1 MLATSS
7 CEEIPLPLLERPS
20 RADSS
25 RVTSRLRSVLL
36 PAAVVLVLGGWLL
49 ASPPG
54 SSPDDVY
61 HLGSIWCAHGYEDGR
76 CVPTGTGVE
85 SPFALVPSPIAQ
97 LNCYAYDLGSRSAAC
112 LDDILPGRPDIL
124 ARVETNVTRDRAN
137 LYYATMYFLIS
148 DDVGATVARIR
159 IANAATALL
168 LVTLTALVAAPG
180 VRVALL
186 TTWLVASLP
195 LGLFMVTSTNTTAWG
210 IVGLGTVWANAL
222 TAMHPGDRGRRTAA
236 VGLLVIGATMA
247 LGART
252 EALPHLVAVLSA
264 ITAMVLID
272 RLGGSRR
279 ASSSTLRGR
288 AGLGIAI
295 PLIIVAAGVVAW
307 RFAATGMFTGLFGE
321 FRDGWD
327 RLVARDIG
335 NPFFTLVM
343 EIPSFW
349 VGVLG
354 SWNLGWL
361 DTRLPPSTTVPTVL
375 VYAALLTLGLQGASR
390 ARMVAAGLTGVAM
403 VALPLIALI
412 PIARVVNEEM
422 QARHFIALVYVLLGI
437 ALVRSPFEQP
447 FTIGR
452 GMHWT
457 MTFGL
462 AVAHSSA
469 LWMNIGRYTTGFT
482 ENLFIRVGREPEWWW
497 ATGPSPFTVWSVGSI
512 AFLVATYLVLGLLR
526 LGRDQSR

>member
-1 MLATSS
+1 MSV
-7 CEEIPLPLLERPS
+7 LERPS
-20 RADSS
+20 RAASS
-25 RVTSRLRSVLL
+25 GLRARLRTVVL
-36 PAAVVLVLGGWLL
+36 PFAVVLVLGGWLL

-85 SPFALVPSPIAQ
+85 SSFALVPSPIAQ

-112 LDDILPGRPDIL
+112 LYDVLPGNPSVL

-137 LYYATMYFLIS
+137 LYYATMHFLIG

-159 IANAATALL
+159 VANAATALL

-186 TTWLVASLP
+186 VTWLVASLP

-210 IVGLGTVWANAL
+210 IIGLGTVWANAL
-222 TAMHPGDRGRRTAA
+222 TALHPGDVRRRTAA
-236 VGLLVIGATMA
+236 VVLLVLGAMMA

-252 EALPHLVAVLSA
+252 EALPHLVAALSA
-264 ITAMVLID
+264 IGAMVLLE
-272 RLGGSRR
+272 RVS
-279 ASSSTLRGR
+279 RGR
-288 AGLGIAI
+288 TPSSPTLHGKVGLGVVLPLAI
-295 PLIIVAAGVVAW
+295 VGAGVIAW
-307 RFAATGMFTGLFGE
+307 RFAATGMFTGLFGG

-335 NPFFTLVM
+335 NPLFTLMM

-361 DTRLPPSTTVPTVL
+361 DTRLPPSTTVPTIL
-375 VYAALLTLGLQGASR
+375 IYAALLTLGLQGASR
-390 ARMVAAGLTGVAM
+390 ARMVAAGMMGASMM
-403 VALPLIALI
+403 VLPLIALI

-422 QARHFIALVYVLLGI
+422 QARHFIALVYVMLGV
-437 ALVRSPFEQP
+437 ALVRSPSEP
-447 FTIGR
+447 PLTIGR
-452 GMHWT
+452 GMHLT
-457 MTFGL
+457 MTLGL
-462 AVAHSSA
+462 AAAHSSA

-497 ATGPSPFTVWSVGSI
+497 ATGPSPFTVWGVGSA
-512 AFLVATYLVLGLLR
+512 AFLVVSYLVLDMLR
-526 LGRDQSR
+526 VGRVQSR

>member
-1 MLATSS
+1 MSVV
-7 CEEIPLPLLERPS
+7 ERPS
-20 RADSS
+20 RAASS
-25 RVTSRLRSVLL
+25 RLTARLRTVLL
-36 PAAVVLVLGGWLL
+36 PFAVVLVLGGWLL

-61 HLGSIWCAHGYEDGR
+61 HLGSIWCAREYEDGR

-85 SPFALVPSPIAQ
+85 SSFALVPSPIAQ

-112 LDDILPGRPDIL
+112 LYDVLPGDPDIL
-124 ARVETNVTRDRAN
+124 ARVETNIARDRAN
-137 LYYATMYFLIS
+137 FYYATMHHLIG

-159 IANAATALL
+159 VTNAITALL
-168 LVTLTALVAAPG
+168 MVALTALVAAPG
-180 VRVALL
+180 VRVALVV
-186 TTWLVASLP
+186 TWLVASLP
-195 LGLFMVTSTNTTAWG
+195 LGLFMITSTNTTAWG

-222 TAMHPGDRGRRTAA
+222 TVMHPGDVRRRASAA
-236 VGLLVIGATMA
+236 VLLAIGATMA

-264 ITAMVLID
+264 ITAMVVLE
-272 RLGGSRR
+272 RLN
-279 ASSSTLRGR
+279 RGR
-288 AGLGIAI
+288 RPSSPTVRGKVGLGVVLPLVIAG
-295 PLIIVAAGVVAW
+295 AGVVAW
-307 RFAATGMFTGLFGE
+307 RFAATGMFTGLFGG

-335 NPFFTLVM
+335 NPLFTLMM

-361 DTRLPPSTTVPTVL
+361 DTRLPPSTTVPTIL
-375 VYAALLTLGLQGASR
+375 VYASLLALGLQGASR
-390 ARMVAAGLTGVAM
+390 ARMVAAGMTGASM
-403 VALPLIALI
+403 MILPLIALI

-422 QARHFIALVYVLLGI
+422 QARHFMALVYVMLGV
-437 ALVRSPFEQP
+437 ALVRSPSESP

-452 GMHWT
+452 GMHVT
-457 MTFGL
+457 MTIGL
-462 AVAHSSA
+462 TAAHSSA

-497 ATGPSPFTVWSVGSI
+497 AAGPSPFTVWGVGSA
-512 AFLVATYLVLGLLR
+512 AFLVVSYLVLDMLR
-526 LGRDQSR
+526 VRHVQPR